1 MVCGEEVL
9 TISSVFN
16 ISSNDRVLLL
26 SIMNYIN
33 ESQQLRQTK
42 ERKLVKRTHKKRK
55 ERRKGKRDE
64 KQMVNDE
71 RKNEKYQNDGQNAS
85 K

>member
-55 ERRKGKRDE
+55 ERRKGKRDL
-64 KQMVNDE
+64 KQIVNDE